1 MQSEDGSEVT
11 ELFQNKRS
19 QNPKPPKMTR
29 HRRNAT
35 DSQRTHR
42 GLREEMLSPPEDCS
56 SSPSLSL
63 SPSSLSLSRSFPPSW
78 KTSLAINPTTRLFRR
93 WGDSFLLL
101 TILLMSY
108 PMLSSAA
115 SSQRRV
121 NARFLNLTAT
131 YDRVYRD
138 LDAGMRDPKRL
149 DAAFRSVDMGRA
161 LNVFDVARAIMP
173 DVGDDGVSH
182 DALVY
187 LMNALLQ
194 DNSIDQDLGNHIP
207 AEGERDKPTGVD
219 LSYETQET
227 TTVSPNST
235 ENRGILDF
243 LVNPFAIPQKCWYK
257 SNEYDCGLSVSCVFQ
272 GSKPMDLCSGG
283 MIWSCCV
290 PRDKVD
296 HVDHNLG
303 AVGNDV
309 SHPNQFFGGGSK
321 PDSFIS
327 HEHRPFDHHR
337 PSHFDNDDDRFFP
350 NTQRPSSVLRPHHR
364 PPPPP
369 PIHHSRPR
377 PQRPIHSSRPTKFK
391 PPSDNHFHNDFD
403 EFDRPQDTFSSR
415 PPHDT
420 FDHRPHDLGRP
431 SSSSHRPPSHPFGPP
446 GAHVSQ
452 RGCGETYARTNRI
465 VGGSDTTFGTHPW
478 QAAIIK
484 ETFLS
489 KRIACG
495 GALLNNRWV
504 VTAAH
509 CVYSTPISSM
519 KVRLGEWNVRR
530 QNERLPHEDFNVQR
544 KEVHPDYK
552 AADFQNDVALVKVDR
567 DVVYKEHIIPVCLP
581 TQGEAFTGLYGTVTG
596 WGRLSH
602 GISSTPEVLQ
612 EVDVEVLRNDVCQ
625 SWFKE
630 AGRRETIYDVF
641 LCAGYKDGGKDS
653 CQGDSGSPL
662 TLMHEGRRHLI
673 GLVSWGIGCARRNLP
688 GVYTNI
694 AMFSNWIFDVISS

>member
-1 MQSEDGSEVT
+1 MIPKTQ
-11 ELFQNKRS
+11 LFLQFILVLLTAIPSSSAVPQQKF
-19 QNPKPPKMTR
+19 
-29 HRRNAT
+29 
-35 DSQRTHR
+35 
-42 GLREEMLSPPEDCS
+42 PEDFYGNPGGGLGTPDVDYFPS
-56 SSPSLSL
+56 NSNEYSLGPGHDFGPVIFENSPLIAQE
-63 SPSSLSLSRSFPPSW
+63 PDEF
-78 KTSLAINPTTRLFRR
+78 IH
-93 WGDSFLLL
+93 GDEPFHSNLDF
-101 TILLMSY
+101 
-108 PMLSSAA
+108 
-115 SSQRRV
+115 
-121 NARFLNLTAT
+121 RFLYGSLNNGSHPSGTKHHDG
-131 YDRVYRD
+131 DR
-138 LDAGMRDPKRL
+138 
-149 DAAFRSVDMGRA
+149 
-161 LNVFDVARAIMP
+161 
-173 DVGDDGVSH
+173 
-182 DALVY
+182 
-187 LMNALLQ
+187 
-194 DNSIDQDLGNHIP
+194 
-207 AEGERDKPTGVD
+207 
-219 LSYETQET
+219 
-227 TTVSPNST
+227 
-235 ENRGILDF
+235 
-243 LVNPFAIPQKCWYK
+243 AIPQKCWYK

>member
-1 MQSEDGSEVT
+1 MIPKTQ
-11 ELFQNKRS
+11 LFLAILVIYMIPFSSAVPQQKF
-19 QNPKPPKMTR
+19 
-29 HRRNAT
+29 
-35 DSQRTHR
+35 
-42 GLREEMLSPPEDCS
+42 PEDFYGKPGGGIGTPDTDYFPS
-56 SSPSLSL
+56 TSNEYSHGPGHDFGPVIFENSPLITQEPDEFIHGDEPFHSNLDFRFLYGSL
-63 SPSSLSLSRSFPPSW
+63 
-78 KTSLAINPTTRLFRR
+78 NN
-93 WGDSFLLL
+93 G
-101 TILLMSY
+101 SY
-108 PMLSSAA
+108 PSD
-115 SSQRRV
+115 
-121 NARFLNLTAT
+121 TKHHDG
-131 YDRVYRD
+131 DR
-138 LDAGMRDPKRL
+138 
-149 DAAFRSVDMGRA
+149 
-161 LNVFDVARAIMP
+161 
-173 DVGDDGVSH
+173 
-182 DALVY
+182 
-187 LMNALLQ
+187 
-194 DNSIDQDLGNHIP
+194 
-207 AEGERDKPTGVD
+207 
-219 LSYETQET
+219 
-227 TTVSPNST
+227 
-235 ENRGILDF
+235 
-243 LVNPFAIPQKCWYK
+243 AIPQKCWYK

-303 AVGNDV
+303 AIGNDV

-391 PPSDNHFHNDFD
+391 PPSDNHFPNDFD

-581 TQGEAFTGLYGTVTG
+581 PQGESFTGLYGTVTG

-662 TLMHEGRRHLI
+662 TLMYEGRRHLI

-694 AMFSNWIFDVISS
+694 AMFSSWIFDVIKS

>member
-309 SHPNQFFGGGSK
+309 
-321 PDSFIS
+321 
-327 HEHRPFDHHR
+327 R
-337 PSHFDNDDDRFFP
+337 
-350 NTQRPSSVLRPHHR
+350 
-364 PPPPP
+364 
-369 PIHHSRPR
+369 
-377 PQRPIHSSRPTKFK
+377 
-391 PPSDNHFHNDFD
+391 
-403 EFDRPQDTFSSR
+403 
-415 PPHDT
+415 
-420 FDHRPHDLGRP
+420 
-431 SSSSHRPPSHPFGPP
+431 
-446 GAHVSQ
+446 
-452 RGCGETYARTNRI
+452 CGETYARTNRI